1 MTPIKVLL
9 ADDEPFI
16 IKGMKVLIDW
26 EAYGCE
32 IVKTCNNGKDAYE
45 YLKKEKVDLAV
56 LDIRMPQYTGLEVI
70 SKLREDGINDVDFVI
85 LSGYGDF
92 SYAQQAVRL
101 SVTDYLLKPV
111 QAKQLIDVI
120 KKISDRKN
128 NDDADSE
135 GINVAKRA
143 QLVQY
148 LVSIIYG
155 KSNSQQADFV
165 ERNLNLHGNINY
177 IHITLDNVARLE
189 EMTDEE
195 VREIKNKMFN
205 NCSEFLAEDS
215 DHLFPE
221 ASGVEEEYELGFI
234 FCDEL
239 SQKRGISDTDFLEEF
254 RKAAVSDIPTD
265 VFFLVGKSVAE
276 TAKLSHSYSSACAL
290 RYFRNFRKGKNIYYY
305 DKDMHVS
312 HTQAKSN
319 IHKDIVDELILA
331 VSRHDEEGITSCVD
345 KLFENMESI
354 QFNDKM
360 LNLNMN
366 YLIFRMINLAVEI
379 DETVE
384 QDSILLNISDDVF
397 VPGKDFR
404 DHLKNFVMEY
414 SDYLEQLR
422 ENTGRDRLID
432 IENDIKEHY
441 ADNLTLR
448 ALGNKYFINCSYLG
462 QLFRKKYGMSFKDYL
477 NNFRINQASDLL
489 LKSDR
494 KVADI
499 AAEVGY
505 KDTDYF
511 VAKFIEIKGCTPT
524 KYRRSIQPDEN

>member
-45 YLKKEKVDLAV
+45 YLKKEKVDLAI
-56 LDIRMPQYTGLEVI
+56 LDIRMPQLTGLDVI
-70 SKLREDGINDVDFVI
+70 SKLREDGINDTDYVI

-128 NDDADSE
+128 NDEGNSE
-135 GINVAKRA
+135 GVNVAKRA

-155 KSNSQQADFV
+155 KSNSQQSDFV

-177 IHITLDNVARLE
+177 VHITLDNVARLE

-195 VREIKNKMFN
+195 VREIKTKMFN
-205 NCSEFLAEDS
+205 NCSDFLGDDA

-239 SQKRGISDTDFLEEF
+239 SKKRGMTDTDFLEEF

-265 VFFLVGKSVAE
+265 VFFLVGKSVSD
-276 TAKLSHSYSSACAL
+276 TSKLSHSYSSACAL

-305 DKDMHVS
+305 DTDMHIS

-319 IHKDIVDELILA
+319 IHKD
-331 VSRHDEEGITSCVD
+331 
-345 KLFENMESI
+345 
-354 QFNDKM
+354 
-360 LNLNMN
+360 
-366 YLIFRMINLAVEI
+366 
-379 DETVE
+379 
-384 QDSILLNISDDVF
+384 
-397 VPGKDFR
+397 
-404 DHLKNFVMEY
+404 
-414 SDYLEQLR
+414 
-422 ENTGRDRLID
+422 
-432 IENDIKEHY
+432 
-441 ADNLTLR
+441 
-448 ALGNKYFINCSYLG
+448 
-462 QLFRKKYGMSFKDYL
+462 
-477 NNFRINQASDLL
+477 
-489 LKSDR
+489 KS
-494 KVADI
+494 
-499 AAEVGY
+499 
-505 KDTDYF
+505 
-511 VAKFIEIKGCTPT
+511 
-524 KYRRSIQPDEN
+524 